1 MSPKPMSP
9 KPMSPKPSSPLPPPT
24 DAQAMLL
31 LVWRPGPRRTAALRL
46 LQDLGFT
53 DVRCADTAVAAF
65 PLLAAARPRLVLV
78 ESELRPTPGLV
89 FVRELRATTVSVR
102 DAPAV
107 IVAPKPTEGFAD
119 RARAAGADG
128 VIFGAP
134 NAAAIQFW
142 LACTGPNVRHVVE
155 GRDYRG
161 PDRREAGRAFVTV
174 EHDRRKAPV
183 CASVLAAVDADPVM
197 TRLTE
202 AQKAVRAWSETGA
215 ESALAQALEA
225 VSAAV
230 DVAKAARQALL
241 AETLLA
247 AKQRMDEDARTWDAD
262 PLAIA
267 GVLSLVRDF
276 AFRRLS
282 AGHSGARGMTS

>member
-9 KPMSPKPSSPLPPPT
+9 EPPTT

-46 LQDLGFT
+46 LQNMGFT
-53 DVRCADTAVAAF
+53 DVRCADNAVAAF
-65 PLLAAARPRLVLV
+65 PLLAPTRPRLVLV
-78 ESELRPTPGLV
+78 EADLRPTPGLV
-89 FVRELRATTVSVR
+89 FVRELRATTVASR

-107 IVAPKPTEGFAD
+107 IVAPKPAEGLAD

-142 LACTGPNVRHVVE
+142 LSCTGPGVRHVVE

-161 PDRREAGRAFVTV
+161 PDRREAGRAFVTI

-183 CASVLAAVDADPVM
+183 CASVIAAIDADPVM

-202 AQKAVRAWSETGA
+202 AQNAVRAWSETGA
-215 ESALAQALEA
+215 EAALAQALEA

-230 DVAKAARQALL
+230 EAAKIARQALL

-247 AKQRMDEDARTWDAD
+247 AKQRMDEEARTWDAD

-276 AFRRLS
+276 AFRRLA
-282 AGHSGARGMTS
+282 AGHSAGQGAGPVMTQ

>member
-1 MSPKPMSP
+1 
-9 KPMSPKPSSPLPPPT
+9 
-24 DAQAMLL
+24 
-31 LVWRPGPRRTAALRL
+31 
-46 LQDLGFT
+46 
-53 DVRCADTAVAAF
+53 
-65 PLLAAARPRLVLV
+65 
-78 ESELRPTPGLV
+78 
-89 FVRELRATTVSVR
+89 
-102 DAPAV
+102 
-107 IVAPKPTEGFAD
+107 
-119 RARAAGADG
+119 
-128 VIFGAP
+128 
-134 NAAAIQFW
+134 
-142 LACTGPNVRHVVE
+142 
-155 GRDYRG
+155 
-161 PDRREAGRAFVTV
+161 
-174 EHDRRKAPV
+174 
-183 CASVLAAVDADPVM
+183 M